1 MKNTLV
7 VTLAAISLTGCSVFN
22 LPLFSKTSAAEEQS
36 AKQPAT
42 QQSTLTSFAMPMRE
56 TTDMKKSKDEAK
68 KEEEKEEKVK
78 PSKNEAVV
86 EPMDE
91 APEAREERRQME
103 EEKAEAAEKK
113 RNR

>member
-36 AKQPAT
+36 AKQPST

-56 TTDMKKSKDEAK
+56 TADMKKSKDEAK
-68 KEEEKEEKVK
+68 KEEEEVK